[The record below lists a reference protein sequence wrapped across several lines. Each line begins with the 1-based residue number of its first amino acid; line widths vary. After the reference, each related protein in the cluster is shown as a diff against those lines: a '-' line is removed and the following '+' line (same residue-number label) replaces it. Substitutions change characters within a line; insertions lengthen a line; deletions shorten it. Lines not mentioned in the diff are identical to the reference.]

1 MCLRLP
7 LAKPNLTQVLLVGHQ
22 LAGDAQ
28 GSPLLS
34 PVWIL
39 AGVGLGCKRQVPTLP
54 VFSLCISHGCFPRYM
69 VSQHWG
75 HEGCTERGVPL
86 CRFFIS
92 LAIADTWI
100 SPGKSRAG
108 AELGR
113 RRWWNNLV
121 HLSFDSAKQE
131 KTVLQCCNSVISHRE
146 RSVLR
151 SILQGSIYKVSQGEW
166 QGRTRGA
173 WPGMRAALLGKLG
186 METWV
191 GKTHPWYGPAENPGA
206 DITKLPLSV

>member
-7 LAKPNLTQVLLVGHQ
+7 LTKQNLTQVLLVGHQ

-75 HEGCTERGVPL
+75 HEGCTERGIPL

-100 SPGKSRAG
+100 SPGKSRAR

-113 RRWWNNLV
+113 RRWWNKLV
-121 HLSFDSAKQE
+121 HLSFDSAKEERLFYSAATVWYPIE
-131 KTVLQCCNSVISHRE
+131 KGQFWEAFCRE
-146 RSVLR
+146 AFKKEAKVKGEAEPGVRD
-151 SILQGSIYKVSQGEW
+151 QGWE
-166 QGRTRGA
+166 
-173 WPGMRAALLGKLG
+173 
-186 METWV
+186 
-191 GKTHPWYGPAENPGA
+191 
-206 DITKLPLSV
+206 LPSLESWGWKPE